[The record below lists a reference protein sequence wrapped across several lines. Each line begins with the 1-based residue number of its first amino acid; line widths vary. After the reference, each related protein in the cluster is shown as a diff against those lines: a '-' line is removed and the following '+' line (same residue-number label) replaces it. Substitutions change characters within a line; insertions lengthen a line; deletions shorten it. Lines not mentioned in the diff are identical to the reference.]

1 MSLREMTLTLPFQS
15 WTRAPRASSLVHWS
29 GVSSGKRALASVHV
43 EVDADVESCGGAGD
57 EEEGGGEEGGASS
70 ES

>member
-43 EVDADVESCGGAGD
+43 VVDVDVESCGAGAGD
-57 EEEGGGEEGGASS
+57 DEGGGEDGGASS